1 MTLFF
6 SVAAAGE
13 NVFVRNS
20 YINGWGSEERA
31 PGFQFSP
38 NTSFNMAIRRGADHF
53 SVWVDGKLT
62 GEFRFR
68 GDVDKID
75 TVYIQGDVVIRK
87 ILMSDRITDSM
98 EAVDAM
104 ACNDEW

>member
-1 MTLFF
+1 MFL
-6 SVAAAGE
+6 AAASGGE
-13 NVFVRNS
+13 SVFVRNA
-20 YINGWGSEERA
+20 YINGWGPEERA

-38 NTSFNMAIRRGADHF
+38 GAPFSMAIRRGAEHF

-75 TVYIQGDVVIRK
+75 TVYIQGDVIIKKV
-87 ILMSDRITDSM
+87 LMSDRITDSA
-98 EAVDAM
+98 EAVNVV
-104 ACNDEW
+104 CNTSDEW